1 MVIFV
6 KFLFL
11 IIFLLSNNVYAEENI
26 VKSLSSAYLKNPKL
40 NAERERAKAV
50 DENLVQASSAFKPT
64 ITISAY
70 KSDTDNQGITTTSG
84 VSSPSTNVQTTGK
97 SLTIEQKIFN
107 FNDMYNYE
115 REKSSVQIARY
126 NLQKIEQDVLLE
138 SADSYLGT
146 LLAQNK
152 VDIFKDILNLS
163 EKQVELDK
171 SRLDRGI
178 ITIADLAQSESALAA
193 VQSYLLSAEN
203 DFLIIKKSFK
213 NAIGYEPVDL
223 KEVDNLTLNLPKSL
237 EETVNYLQ
245 KDNPILKIAEFSL
258 KKAESDYKSSV
269 AELSPT
275 FSLSYN
281 ITDYDGYTTS
291 LDKTKQ
297 QVAKAQASIPL
308 YQGGKQTSV
317 ISQKRALLDGADL
330 DLQTAKNTVD
340 KDAYAAWSSY
350 KLALSN
356 FELSKLRLKASEM
369 AYEGISQEYESGS
382 RSSLEVITSRA
393 ALLDSRINF
402 ATADKERIIS
412 QFRLLAS
419 VGTLTAKNLSL
430 EGKLYDAD
438 GYSKSS
444 WIRHLF

>member
-1 MVIFV
+1 MVIFI

-11 IIFLLSNNVYAEENI
+11 FIFLLNNNVYAEENI

-70 KSDTDNQGITTTSG
+70 KSDTDNQGITTASG
-84 VSSPSTNVQTTGK
+84 LSSPSTNVQTTGK

>member
-1 MVIFV
+1 MVIFL

-70 KSDTDNQGITTTSG
+70 KSDTDNQGITTASG

>member
-70 KSDTDNQGITTTSG
+70 KSDTDNQGITTASG
-84 VSSPSTNVQTTGK
+84 VSSPSTNAQTTGK

-223 KEVDNLTLNLPKSL
+223 KEVDNLNLNLPKSL

>member
-1 MVIFV
+1 MVIFI

-11 IIFLLSNNVYAEENI
+11 FIFLLNNNVYAEENI

-70 KSDTDNQGITTTSG
+70 KSDTDNQGITTASG

>member
-1 MVIFV
+1 MIFF
-6 KFLFL
+6 KKIFFL
-11 IIFLLSNNVYAEENI
+11 IVLLIASEAFAEENI
-26 VKSLSSAYLKNPKL
+26 IKSLSSAYLKNPKL

-70 KSDTDNQGITTTSG
+70 KSDTDNTGVTTASG
-84 VSSPSTNVQTTGK
+84 ANSSSTNAQTTAK

-115 REKSSVQIARY
+115 KEKSSVQIARY
-126 NLQKIEQDVLLE
+126 NLQKIEQEVLLD
-138 SADSYLGT
+138 SVDSYLGT

-152 VDIFKDILNLS
+152 VDIYKDALNLS

-203 DFLIIKKSFK
+203 DFLISKKSFK
-213 NAIGYEPVDL
+213 NTIGYEPVDL
-223 KEVDNLTLNLPKSL
+223 KEVDNLNLNLPKSL
-237 EETVNYLQ
+237 EETIDYLQ

-258 KKAESDYKSSV
+258 KKSESDYKAAV

-281 ITDYDGYTTS
+281 ITDYDGYTS
-291 LDKTKQ
+291 SVDKTKQ

-308 YQGGKQTSV
+308 YQGGKQTSI
-317 ISQKRALLDGADL
+317 ISQKRALLDGAEL

-340 KDAYAAWSSY
+340 KDAYSAWSSY

-356 FELSKLRLKASEM
+356 FELSKLRLKASEI

-393 ALLDSRINF
+393 VLLDSRISF
-402 ATADKERIIS
+402 VTADKERIIS

-419 VGTLTAKNLSL
+419 AGSLTAKNLSL

-438 GYSKSS
+438 EYSKSS